1 MKKDEKNIDKTNNN
15 SIKIKKKNKLYAIV
29 TTITLLISI
38 AYVTYCLLI
47 TDNIITNIIH
57 VSIPIFVL
65 LISFVIFISSLKA
78 KEKNNLFFIVSFII
92 ILFIGFNIVSDVGIL
107 KLPEEEKIT
116 SYTNIPY
123 KTLNEWA
130 TKNNIEIE
138 AEYEY
143 SDEIVKGNIIRI
155 DVNEGTYVKDIKKI
169 KVTISEGPDY
179 DKLIIIPSMIGWNID
194 DVVKYIENNHLI
206 NVNINYE
213 KDNSEKDTVIKQNKN
228 GELRRN
234 QEFVLVVSY
243 GIEELEEN
251 IDMIDLTNMSLFNAT
266 LWLKRNGIKYSI
278 EYEFSDTIDKNIVIS
293 QNINANTN
301 ISINDDSVIL
311 NVSKGKSIN
320 VPNLL
325 KMSVEEVTNWVT
337 QNKLKIEFDEIYD
350 EEIETGKIIKA
361 NFNENDHIEEGT
373 LITIT
378 ISKGQ
383 IKMQQFNS
391 LYEFKEW
398 ANKYNINYSESYE
411 YSNTISKG
419 NVISYSYDVN
429 DIVDP
434 DGVIYVKVS
443 LGKAISIPSFIGKTK
458 TEASSICNNLGIRCT
473 FSTGTYT
480 NYNTNI
486 VYSQSKNQG
495 TKVASGTSIT
505 LTISKGIPET
515 KSLAILQ
522 NWISIGNA
530 DATIAS
536 LKSNFATYYPG
547 VNFNFIKVKS
557 NTLNS
562 GMIAENS
569 PTGAGS
575 VVKQGQTYTIYIV
588 SN

>member
-1 MKKDEKNIDKTNNN
+1 
-15 SIKIKKKNKLYAIV
+15 
-29 TTITLLISI
+29 
-38 AYVTYCLLI
+38 
-47 TDNIITNIIH
+47 
-57 VSIPIFVL
+57 
-65 LISFVIFISSLKA
+65 
-78 KEKNNLFFIVSFII
+78 
-92 ILFIGFNIVSDVGIL
+92 
-107 KLPEEEKIT
+107 
-116 SYTNIPY
+116 
-123 KTLNEWA
+123 
-130 TKNNIEIE
+130 
-138 AEYEY
+138 
-143 SDEIVKGNIIRI
+143 
-155 DVNEGTYVKDIKKI
+155 
-169 KVTISEGPDY
+169 
-179 DKLIIIPSMIGWNID
+179 MIGWNID

-383 IKMQQFNS
+383 IKMLQFNS

>member
-383 IKMQQFNS
+383 IKMLQFNS

-530 DATIAS
+530 DATLAS

>member
-301 ISINDDSVIL
+301 ISINDDPVIL

>member
-38 AYVTYCLLI
+38 AYVTYYLLI

-243 GIEELEEN
+243 GIEKLEEN

-325 KMSVEEVTNWVT
+325 KMSVEEITNWIT

-350 EEIETGKIIKA
+350 EEIEAGKIIKA

-443 LGKAISIPSFIGKTK
+443 LGKAINIPSFIGKTK

-515 KSLAILQ
+515 KNLAILQ

-530 DATIAS
+530 GATIAS

>member
-130 TKNNIEIE
+130 AKNNIEIE

-266 LWLKRNGIKYSI
+266 LWLKRNGIKYNI

-383 IKMQQFNS
+383 IKMLQFNS

>member
-383 IKMQQFNS
+383 IKMLQFNS

-429 DIVDP
+429 DNVDP

>member
-38 AYVTYCLLI
+38 AYVTYYLLI

-213 KDNSEKDTVIKQNKN
+213 KDNSEKDTIIKQNKN

-243 GIEELEEN
+243 GIEKLEEN

-278 EYEFSDTIDKNIVIS
+278 EYEFSDTIDKNIVVS

-325 KMSVEEVTNWVT
+325 KMSVEEITNWVT

-350 EEIETGKIIKA
+350 EEIEAGKIIKA

-443 LGKAISIPSFIGKTK
+443 LGKAINIPSFIGKTK

>member
-243 GIEELEEN
+243 GIEKLEEN

-278 EYEFSDTIDKNIVIS
+278 EYEFSDTIDKNIVVS

-325 KMSVEEVTNWVT
+325 KMSVEEITNWIT

-350 EEIETGKIIKA
+350 EEIEAGKIIKA

-443 LGKAISIPSFIGKTK
+443 LGKAINIPSFIGKTK

-515 KSLAILQ
+515 KNLAILQ

>member
-130 TKNNIEIE
+130 AKNNIEIE

-266 LWLKRNGIKYSI
+266 LWLKRNGIKYNI

-383 IKMQQFNS
+383 IKMLQFNS

-443 LGKAISIPSFIGKTK
+443 LGKAINIPSFIGKTK

>member
-383 IKMQQFNS
+383 IKMLQFNS

-434 DGVIYVKVS
+434 DGLIYVKVS

>member
-38 AYVTYCLLI
+38 VYVTYCLLI

-383 IKMQQFNS
+383 IKMLQFNS

>member
-130 TKNNIEIE
+130 AKNNIEIE

>member
-350 EEIETGKIIKA
+350 EEIEAGKIIKA

-443 LGKAISIPSFIGKTK
+443 LGKAINIPSFIGKTK

-515 KSLAILQ
+515 KNLAILQ

>member
-383 IKMQQFNS
+383 IKMLQFNS

>member
-350 EEIETGKIIKA
+350 EEIEAGKIIKA

>member
-266 LWLKRNGIKYSI
+266 LWLKKNGIKYSI

-383 IKMQQFNS
+383 IKMLQFNS